1 LIISSFIFVE
11 IEGMCN
17 KKCWSYLL
25 FIYLISISAV
35 AQTKKQVSNSNAKN
49 TSPKLVIG
57 LVVDQMRWDYLYRF
71 KDLYSKRGFLRLLE
85 SGYSCENTL
94 IKHIPTYTAV
104 GHTGIFSGSVP
115 AIHGI
120 VGNYWFDK
128 KNGELVYCT
137 GDSTVK
143 GVGSDN
149 DNGKMSP
156 RNLLTD
162 EFGDELRL
170 SNNFQSKV
178 IGIAFKDRSAILS
191 AGQSANAAYWFDDKT
206 GKFITSSYYMKE
218 LPKWVEQFNNSRQPD
233 QYKQQIWNT
242 KLSLDKYTLSSNDN
256 VDFESHFPGEKTN
269 AFPYHL
275 NNDTVNKYEAFM
287 TSPFGN
293 TFTFDFAKSVIENEN
308 LGKNNF
314 TDFLS
319 VSLSSTDYIGHLFG
333 PNSVEI
339 EDTYIRLDQDIASFI
354 DYLDIRLGRNNY
366 LIMLSSDHG
375 VAHNSGYLETHQLIG
390 NYFSFNKLTKQL
402 NEFIDSN
409 YGIKNGVKRIENY
422 QVYLSDS
429 IFNHAS
435 SEIILKNI
443 IKKIQSDS
451 YIASAFELKKINV
464 TTMAEN
470 LKSIVS
476 NSYFEP
482 RSGDIQII
490 PKPANYIAGETFSTH
505 GLWNPYDSHVPLIWF
520 GWKIKSG
527 KTYHEVHMSDI
538 APTLSSFLNI
548 QMPNGCIGR
557 VIEELF

>member
-1 LIISSFIFVE
+1 MNISSFIFVE
-11 IEGMCN
+11 IIGMLI
-17 KKCWSYLL
+17 KKYWFSLL
-25 FIYLISISAV
+25 LIALISSSAV
-35 AQTKKQVSNSNAKN
+35 AQSKKEGSSPNEKM

-71 KDLYSKRGFLRLLE
+71 KDLYGKRGCLRLLE
-85 SGYSCENTL
+85 KGFSCENTL

-120 VGNYWFDK
+120 IGNYWFDK
-128 KNGELVYCT
+128 KNDKIVYCT
-137 GDSTVK
+137 GDSTVL

-156 RNLLTD
+156 RNLLAD

-178 IGIAFKDRSAILS
+178 IGVALKDRSAILS

-206 GKFITSSYYMKE
+206 GKFISSSFYMKE
-218 LPKWVEQFNNSRQPD
+218 LPKWVEEFNSSKKPD
-233 QYKQQIWNT
+233 SYKQQIWNT
-242 KLSLDKYTLSSNDN
+242 KLSVEKYTLSSNDK
-256 VDFESHFPGEKTN
+256 VDFESNFPGEKTN
-269 AFPYHL
+269 TFPHHL
-275 NNDTVNKYEAFM
+275 NVDTVNKYEAFM

-308 LGKNNF
+308 LGEGNF
-314 TDFLS
+314 TDFLA

-339 EDTYIRLDQDIASFI
+339 EDTYIRLDEDIASFI
-354 DYLDIRLGRNNY
+354 DYLDSRFGRNNY

-375 VAHNSGYLETHQLIG
+375 VAHNTGFLESHQLNG
-390 NYFSFNKLTKQL
+390 SNFSVKELTKQL
-402 NEFIDSN
+402 NNLIEFN
-409 YGIKNGVKRIENY
+409 YGIKKGIMRIENF
-422 QVYLSDS
+422 QIYLNDS
-429 IFNHAS
+429 IINSNS
-435 SEIILKNI
+435 SELIVKEI
-443 IKKIQSDS
+443 IKQIESNQYVS
-451 YIASAFELKKINV
+451 SAFELKKV
-464 TTMAEN
+464 SSTTIADY

-476 NSYFEP
+476 NSYCEL

-490 PKPANYIAGETFSTH
+490 PKAAYYNAGKTFSTH

-527 KTYHEVHMSDI
+527 KTYREVHLSDI
-538 APTLSSFLNI
+538 APTLSSLLNI
-548 QMPNGCIGR
+548 QMPNGCVGIP
-557 VIEELF
+557 IQELF